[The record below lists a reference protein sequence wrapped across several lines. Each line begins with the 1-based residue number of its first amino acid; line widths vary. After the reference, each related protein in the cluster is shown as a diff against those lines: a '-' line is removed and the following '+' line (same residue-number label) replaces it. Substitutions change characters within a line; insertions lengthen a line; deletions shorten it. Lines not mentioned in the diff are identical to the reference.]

1 MIKLYSWST
10 PNGRKISILLEELG
24 VNYTVYPINLDK
36 QEQQNE
42 SYQKINPTKK
52 IPAIVDTENN
62 QAIFETG
69 AILLYLGEKY
79 NKFINIKKRWETHSW
94 LMYQISEIG
103 PMLGQAHQFLYYHPG
118 KSEYAEKKFK
128 AYAKKIYIKIEMQ
141 LESRKFLI
149 DEYSIVDIAVWPW
162 IARYERHQIDIQKF
176 PNILQWFKTIASR
189 PAVQKGYNVVGK
201 KEIIPFT

>member
-10 PNGRKISILLEELG
+10 PNGRKISILLEEL
-24 VNYTVYPINLDK
+24 NADYTIYPINLNK
-36 QEQQNE
+36 QEQLDK
-42 SYQKINPTKK
+42 SYRKICPTNK
-52 IPAIVDTENN
+52 IPTIIDTDNN
-62 QAIFETG
+62 QTIFETG

-79 NKFINIKKRWETHSW
+79 NKFINKKKRWETLSW
-94 LMYQISEIG
+94 LMYQMSDIG

-118 KSEYAEKKFK
+118 KSKYAEKKFK
-128 AYAKKIYIKIEMQ
+128 DYAKKIYIKIEVQ

-149 DEYSIVDIAVWPW
+149 DHYSIVDIAVWPW
-162 IARYERHQIDIQKF
+162 IARYHRHQIDIQKF

-189 PAVQKGYNVVGK
+189 PAVQKGYNVVGE

>member
-1 MIKLYSWST
+1 MIFKLFT
-10 PNGRKISILLEELG
+10 EFILC
-24 VNYTVYPINLDK
+24 T
-36 QEQQNE
+36 
-42 SYQKINPTKK
+42 
-52 IPAIVDTENN
+52 IVPH
-62 QAIFETG
+62 I
-69 AILLYLGEKY
+69 ILIE
-79 NKFINIKKRWETHSW
+79 
-94 LMYQISEIG
+94 
-103 PMLGQAHQFLYYHPG
+103 
-118 KSEYAEKKFK
+118 
-128 AYAKKIYIKIEMQ
+128 IEMQ

>member
-24 VNYTVYPINLDK
+24 VNYTVYPVNLDRG
-36 QEQQNE
+36 EQFKKD
-42 SYQKINPTKK
+42 YYKISPTNK
-52 IPAIVDTENN
+52 IPAIIDTENN

-69 AILLYLGEKY
+69 AILLYLVEKY
-79 NKFINIKKRWETHSW
+79 KKFINIKKRWETHSW
-94 LMYQISEIG
+94 LMYQMSEIG
-103 PMLGQAHQFLYYHPG
+103 PILGQAHQFLYYHPG

-128 AYAKKIYIKIEMQ
+128 AYAEKIYFKIEMQ
-141 LESRKFLI
+141 LESRRFLI
-149 DEYSIVDIAVWPW
+149 DDYSIVDISIWPW
-162 IARYERHQIDIQKF
+162 IARYERHQIDILKF

-201 KEIIPFT
+201 KEIIPLT